1 MIRQSGFFF
10 LIAVAL
16 ITATPAAAQAVRL
29 RADASAGQVAAPPAQ
44 QPSSGNTVG
53 TVVDISGAVI
63 PGADITIT
71 ARDGRTST
79 VKTDGDGNFDAGVMA
94 ARVRVASEG
103 FETVD
108 VEVDG
113 TGPVQVALRPVNF
126 ADSVVVTA
134 TRGAERLPSAASS
147 TVLTSAELSNMAAG
161 ALDDALRSTPGFTL
175 FRRSSSRVANPTT
188 QGVTLRGVSGSGSS
202 RTLVL
207 ADGVP
212 LNDPF
217 GSWVYWNRIPLAAID
232 RVEVVRGA
240 TGDLYGA
247 GALGGVIQLLTVQP
261 SRTRARATFDG
272 GSHDTFR
279 GSLFAAGEKDGWNAS
294 GAYEGVRT
302 DGVYVLASEVRGA
315 VDTKADSDYN
325 TGFAT
330 FGKRGGNWHVN
341 GRGAWYSEDRGN
353 GTVVQVNNTDW
364 QQFALDAGG
373 YFGGGVFELH
383 GVGSSQDYYQT
394 FSAVAAGRATER
406 LTFEQFIDTSHQ
418 ALNAQ
423 WTRPID
429 KVTLIVGGD
438 YRHTDSLQDEY
449 RYALVTGVNTK
460 SGPFLSG
467 GTENVAAAYARAN
480 VAATDALSFEMGLRA
495 DSWKS
500 EPEDASL
507 PTKDVTYLSPRGAVA
522 YRAGRYQMQASAY
535 YANRT
540 PTLNELHRRFAV
552 GNQIT
557 NANPLLD
564 PETLTGVEGGVL
576 AQYATTSIRGN
587 VFLQQSRRRD
597 RERDPVADADADRP
611 AAPELRHDS
620 RDRRRNRSRHTLHQH
635 PERERPDC
643 VHVEPFPRLGGDA
656 GDRGQLRAAGAQG
669 AGRRCAD
676 LGRSALVHRRDA
688 GAFQRRA
695 VRRRPEH
702 PGVRARRL
710 WRVGCDSQ
718 PRRGSRPQCVPGGRE
733 HPRHRIRHRAHAAA
747 LDRLAA
753 HDPRRRPGYLAVRT
767 GTRFHWFQGSTV
779 PEVSFCSGSRRFGT
793 PSERC
798 PWNLWNCLE
807 LWNN

>member
-10 LIAVAL
+10 LIATLL
-16 ITATPAAAQAVRL
+16 IYAMPAAAQ
-29 RADASAGQVAAPPAQ
+29 GTAAPSAQ
-44 QPSSGNTVG
+44 QPSSGNTIG
-53 TVVDISGAVI
+53 SVVDISGAMV
-63 PGADITIT
+63 PGADITVT

-79 VKTDGDGNFDAGVMA
+79 VKTDSDGNFDAGVVA

-103 FETVD
+103 FETVT
-108 VEVDG
+108 VEIDSG
-113 TGPVQVALRPVNF
+113 DPVRIVLRPVNF

-147 TVLTSAELSNMAAG
+147 TVLTSAELANMAAG

-217 GSWVYWNRIPLAAID
+217 GSWVYWNRIPLAAVE

-240 TGDLYGA
+240 TGDLYGS

-279 GSLFAAGEKDGWNAS
+279 GSLFAAGEKDGWNGS

-302 DGVYVLASEVRGA
+302 DGVYVLAPEVRGA
-315 VDTKADSDYN
+315 VDTRADSDYN

-330 FGKRGGNWHVN
+330 FGKRGSNWHIT
-341 GRGAWYSEDRGN
+341 GRGGWYAEDRNN
-353 GTVVQVNNTDW
+353 GTVVQVNTTDW
-364 QQFALDAGG
+364 QQAALDAGG
-373 YFGGGVFELH
+373 YIAGGMFEVH

-394 FSAVAAGRATER
+394 FSAVAAATATAPARATER
-406 LTFEQFIDTSHQ
+406 LTFEQFIDTSHR
-418 ALNAQ
+418 AVNAQ
-423 WTRPID
+423 WTKPLD

-438 YRHTDSLQDEY
+438 FRHTDSIQDEY
-449 RYALVTGVNTK
+449 RYTLVSGVNTK
-460 SGPFLSG
+460 SGPFFSG
-467 GTENVAAAYARAN
+467 GTERLAAGYARAN
-480 VAATDALSFEMGLRA
+480 VAASDALTIEVGLRA

-500 EPEDASL
+500 EPEDPSL
-507 PTKDVTYLSPRGAVA
+507 PTKDSSYLSPRGAVA

-540 PTLNELHRRFAV
+540 PTLNELHRPGDLDRRRGRRAGAV
-552 GNQIT
+552 CASLASRHG
-557 NANPLLD
+557 LL
-564 PETLTGVEGGVL
+564 
-576 AQYATTSIRGN
+576 QR
-587 VFLQQSRRRD
+587 SRRRH
-597 RERDPVADADADRP
+597 RQRDAVTDAATDHP

-620 RDRRRNRSRHTLHQH
+620 RDRRRDRARLASLEH
-635 PERERPDC
+635 PERDRPDR
-643 VHVEPFPRLGGDA
+643 VHVEPLPRLGGDA
-656 GDRGQLRAAGAQG
+656 GDRRQLRAAGAEG
-669 AGRRCAD
+669 TGRRRAD
-676 LGRSALVHRRDA
+676 LGRSALVHRGDA
-688 GAFQRRA
+688 SPVQRRT
-695 VRRRPEH
+695 VRRRPQYA
-702 PGVRARRL
+702 GVRARRL
-710 WRVGCDSQ
+710 RRLGRDRQ
-718 PRRGSRPQCVPGGRE
+718 PRRGPRAECVPGGGE

-753 HDPRRRPGYLAVRT
+753 HCPHRRQGHLAMI
-767 GTRFHWFQGSTV
+767 
-779 PEVSFCSGSRRFGT
+779 
-793 PSERC
+793 
-798 PWNLWNCLE
+798 
-807 LWNN
+807 